1 MDIDLLCDKE
11 GAAGGCGV
19 LWVELA
25 LGIALEETCLA
36 NARVTHDDDLAV
48 DAVVNE
54 GRISLHGE
62 GRPAAQRK
70 KKRFE
75 ADKLNW
81 AKSALMASTRT
92 TRDIL
97 STPATLPGT
106 QIRPPSLSAAGTQT
120 RTSPAYTPA
129 TSHPSSPGI
138 CPQSAAQ
145 QPEPTH
151 VHFQQFGSIN
161 RNSGPFS
168 DNLRGENKILQDLFV
183 HTCQRSAA
191 RSLLLDP
198 RFTSRAG

>member
-1 MDIDLLCDKE
+1 
-11 GAAGGCGV
+11 
-19 LWVELA
+19 
-25 LGIALEETCLA
+25 
-36 NARVTHDDDLAV
+36 
-48 DAVVNE
+48 
-54 GRISLHGE
+54 
-62 GRPAAQRK
+62 
-70 KKRFE
+70 
-75 ADKLNW
+75 
-81 AKSALMASTRT
+81 MASTRT

-106 QIRPPSLSAAGTQT
+106 QIQPPSPSAAGTQT

-138 CPQSAAQ
+138 CTKSAAQ
-145 QPEPTH
+145 QPNPTH
-151 VHFQQFGSIN
+151 VHFQQLGPIN

-198 RFTSRAG
+198 RFTSRSGQHSPLSHKHDVAIREFLFQFPRQSGSQINTPSCSYYTSGFTFAAPCGMPSTEVLGRKSL